1 MVADHYQSVVT
12 VFGFLQRR
20 CQSQSQAQSALYLAT
35 RRLPLYPAMIDFLF
49 RSQFFIIIFPP
60 ELESE
65 VVDGSLSFD
74 DLEFLEWGLAETIL
88 AALAAPYSLV
98 ELTDLVVSA
107 GR

>member
-1 MVADHYQSVVT
+1 MGAEIDHCQSVVT

-20 CQSQSQAQSALYLAT
+20 CQSQSQSALYLAT

-49 RSQFFIIIFPP
+49 RPEFFIIIFPP

-65 VVDGSLSFD
+65 VVDGSLNFD
-74 DLEFLEWGLAETIL
+74 DLEFLECGLAETIL